1 MAAEFELIF
10 NEKRFRQDFQRI
22 VGNALRQA
30 GMIAM
35 EMMTK
40 HVMSLDIHNF
50 RGDWKQEIASKI
62 NMKIEKETDSAMS
75 MLVGLIDQDDEWFM
89 MRAHILEYGM
99 GSAADPAGGGDLEPV
114 SHVQGVA
121 GINDDVTG
129 YAPISDTPTFL
140 LPDSWNHPPGHW
152 FKDSATLL
160 SEVFDEIMSQA
171 LNMIDLLDYIEQ
183 KGDWTIQWTVS
194 L

>member
-1 MAAEFELIF
+1 MAAEFELVF
-10 NEKRFRQDFQRI
+10 NEKVFKADFQRI
-22 VGNALRQA
+22 VGSALREA
-30 GMIAM
+30 GMVAM

-40 HVMSLDIHNF
+40 HVMSLSIHDF
-50 RGDWKQEIASKI
+50 RADWKQEIASKI
-62 NMKIEKETDSAMS
+62 NMKIEKETDNAMS

-99 GSAADPAGGGDLEPV
+99 GSAADPDGGGSLEPV
-114 SHVQGVA
+114 THRQGVA

-129 YAPISDTPTFL
+129 YAPVSDTPTFL

-152 FKDSATLL
+152 FKDSATLIG
-160 SEVFDEIMSQA
+160 EIFEEFMSQA
-171 LNMIDLLDYIEQ
+171 MAQINPLKYIEQ